1 MTMRSQNK
9 DSLSLNLS
17 VSGNS
22 PDANPVGYNG
32 SPLAVFRMGVGASIR
47 GIARSNDQKTLAIAA
62 VLLALAVTG
71 CISPPATTTPST
83 APSTPPSPRC
93 SDPAAPKAGC
103 RWQGKDS
110 QAGCGKR
117 LICALPGGVVNS

>member
-1 MTMRSQNK
+1 MKIAT
-9 DSLSLNLS
+9 
-17 VSGNS
+17 
-22 PDANPVGYNG
+22 
-32 SPLAVFRMGVGASIR
+32 LATGMSMGVGTSIR
-47 GIARSNDQKTLAIAA
+47 AMARSKDKKTLAIA
-62 VLLALAVTG
+62 VGLLALAVTG

-83 APSTPPSPRC
+83 TPSTPPAPRC

-117 LICALPGGVVNS
+117 LICASPGGIVNS

>member
-1 MTMRSQNK
+1 MKIATIATGMS
-9 DSLSLNLS
+9 
-17 VSGNS
+17 
-22 PDANPVGYNG
+22 
-32 SPLAVFRMGVGASIR
+32 MGVGASIR
-47 GIARSNDQKTLAIAA
+47 AIAPSKDQKTLAIVA

-93 SDPAAPKAGC
+93 SDPAAPKEGC

-117 LICALPGGVVNS
+117 LICASPGGVVNS